1 MSKPRNADTNTLA
14 FPKLP
19 PRRRRL
25 KITRE
30 RRRRVENA
38 VEAMINFL
46 NEVDDVEA
54 EGADDDHPIDDDEL
68 EGGDDVKDPD
78 SEPSLGASTGMN
90 QERAWSLRQNPTT
103 DDCEQQNEDGEDR
116 EISELEHYGEADG
129 DNGGIVDDEPSLGS
143 LDGRMGQLRWSA
155 PDRPVLWPNT
165 DLEHDE
171 AEFEGGAD

>member
-1 MSKPRNADTNTLA
+1 MSKPRTNTNTLA

-30 RRRRVENA
+30 HRRRVENA

-68 EGGDDVKDPD
+68 EGGDDGKEV
-78 SEPSLGASTGMN
+78 
-90 QERAWSLRQNPTT
+90 RATMR
-103 DDCEQQNEDGEDR
+103 
-116 EISELEHYGEADG
+116 
-129 DNGGIVDDEPSLGS
+129 GIPIPNLLLV
-143 LDGRMGQLRWSA
+143 RA
-155 PDRPVLWPNT
+155 P
-165 DLEHDE
+165 
-171 AEFEGGAD
+171 G